1 MKKILVCC
9 NLSVT
14 SSLLVEKI
22 RSIIRDRGLDV
33 EIDSA
38 PVKSAIDHLGAADVI
53 MLGPMVGYAKAGFE
67 EAGARKVVVISADDY
82 QAQSAA
88 RILDEGLEALAG

>member
-14 SSLLVEKI
+14 SLLVEKI

-38 PVKSAIDHLGAADVI
+38 PVKSAIDHLDAADVI

>member
-22 RSIIRDRGLDV
+22 RSIIKERGLDI

-38 PVKSAIDHLGAADVI
+38 PVKSAIDHLDGADVV

-67 EAGARKVVVISADDY
+67 EGSARKVVVISSEDY
-82 QAQSAA
+82 QSQYAA
-88 RILDEGLEALAG
+88 RILDQALEALAG

>member
-22 RSIIRDRGLDV
+22 RSIIKERGLDV
-33 EIDSA
+33 EISSA
-38 PVKSAIDHLGAADVI
+38 PVKTAIEHLDEADVI

-82 QAQSAA
+82 QSQYVA
-88 RILDEGLEALAG
+88 RILDQGLEALAG